1 MRACKIGFLTATVI
15 TIGTLSYLSK
25 NNDVVAAVNEC
36 QYSFGHKKMNNTLA
50 CMKVEQKSS
59 WMSWITGDSRSA
71 QFHYLDLLEL
81 LTSSEEPQKARTL
94 GPRF

>member
-1 MRACKIGFLTATVI
+1 MRAFKIGILTATAL
-15 TIGTLSYLSK
+15 TIGTLSYFSK
-25 NNDVVAAVNEC
+25 SDTTLIAASNYECSGEHLLNNSAQC
-36 QYSFGHKKMNNTLA
+36 MNA
-50 CMKVEQKSS
+50 EHESG

-81 LTSSEEPQKARTL
+81 LTSSDEPKKARSL